1 MQKKIQ
7 GEVCP
12 ISDSFSA
19 PLISLPLAI
28 PCGGLLGS
36 FIEILIFL
44 YPEPR
49 HSGTERI

>member
-7 GEVCP
+7 GEVCS

-19 PLISLPLAI
+19 PLISLPLAV

-36 FIEILIFL
+36 FIEILIF

-49 HSGTERI
+49 HSGAERI